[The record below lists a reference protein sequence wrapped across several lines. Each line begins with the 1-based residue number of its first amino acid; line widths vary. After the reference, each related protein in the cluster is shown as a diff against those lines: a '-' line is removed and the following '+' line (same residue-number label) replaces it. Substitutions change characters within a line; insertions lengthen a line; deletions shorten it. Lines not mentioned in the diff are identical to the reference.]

1 VIDMGR
7 TGLAHG
13 IIDISL
19 PISQAMPV
27 WPGDPRPEL
36 TPLTT
41 LAVEG
46 LQSSRLV
53 LGTHTGT
60 HLDAP
65 RHFIPGGRT
74 VDQLDLGVLVGACR
88 VIEVGGTEAHI
99 SRADLQRVE
108 WPPEGRLLLKTR
120 NSQRPVSPTFTRDFA
135 ALDPSGADYICEQG
149 LRLVGIDGPSVD
161 AWEAGDFPSHRRL
174 LGADILIVENLV
186 LRHVAPGTYGLIAA
200 PLNLRGADGCPVRAL
215 LVPAHVSPLAPR

>member
-1 VIDMGR
+1 MEQ

-19 PISQAMPV
+19 PITPAMPV

-36 TPLTT
+36 TPLST
-41 LAVEG
+41 LEVDG

-88 VIEVGGTEAHI
+88 VIEVSGTEAHL
-99 SRADLQRVE
+99 SRADLQHVA

-120 NSQRPVSPTFTRDFA
+120 NSQRPVRPRFSRDFT
-135 ALDPSGADYICEQG
+135 ALDPSAADYICERG

-161 AWEAGDFPSHRRL
+161 AWKAGDFPSHRRL

-200 PLNLRGADGCPVRAL
+200 PLNLSGADGCPVRAL
-215 LVPAHVSPLAPR
+215 LLPTHGSQLSPL

>member
-1 VIDMGR
+1 MER
-7 TGLAHG
+7 TSLAHG

-19 PISQAMPV
+19 PISHAMPV

-41 LAVEG
+41 LEVEG
-46 LQSSRLV
+46 LQISRLV

-65 RHFIPGGRT
+65 RHFIPGGHT
-74 VDQLDLGVLVGACR
+74 IDQLDLGVLVGVCR
-88 VIEVGGTEAHI
+88 VIEVCGTETHI

-120 NSQRPVSPTFTRDFA
+120 NSQQPVGPTFARDFV
-135 ALDPSGADYICEQG
+135 ALDSSGADYICERG
-149 LRLVGIDGPSVD
+149 LRLVGIDGPSID
-161 AWEAGDFPSHRRL
+161 AWDAHDFPSHRRL

-186 LRHVAPGTYGLIAA
+186 LRHVVPGTYSLIAA
-200 PLNLRGADGCPVRAL
+200 PLNLSGADGCPIRAL
-215 LVPAHVSPLAPR
+215 LIPAQV